1 MGGFNLKHFLL
12 PASGGGVLGFLDP
25 ANAFGTVSK
34 GGASAASSIASAP
47 VPVPAPPVTGSAA
60 EVIAAEHDIAQQ
72 NLLKKSVKKTILA
85 GDTGGFKLSGANPAN
100 AAGAP
105 ATYRSPRG

>member
-34 GGASAASSIASAP
+34 GSAGAAGGIASAP
-47 VPVPAPPVTGSAA
+47 VPVPAPPVSSAAA

-85 GDTGGFKLSGANPAN
+85 GDTGGFNPAGMNPAN
-100 AAGAP
+100 APGS
-105 ATYRSPRG
+105 ATTFRKK